1 MYRKKICQRIQR
13 QKYRSLKQWEKYLRK
28 LKKEFR
34 EDDDESRKVAELKQV
49 EQGR

>member
-1 MYRKKICQRIQR
+1 
-13 QKYRSLKQWEKYLRK
+13 LKQWEKYLRK

>member
-1 MYRKKICQRIQR
+1 
-13 QKYRSLKQWEKYLRK
+13 LKQWEKYLRK

-49 EQGR
+49 EQER